1 MFISLRTFI
10 IVFLVMLQF
19 IAPLVHAHT
28 GEKIFDKGFHVPG
41 LEVYELSQ
49 DVATLQMSS
58 YHIDS
63 EGVLVGVNTGLKAK
77 QSITLD
83 DTDVQVYITPPAVVL
98 KITLFQFDTNF
109 SPHFQ
114 HIAVQTLA
122 SAHSARAP
130 PQ

>member
-1 MFISLRTFI
+1 MFLSLRTFI

-41 LEVYELSQ
+41 LEVYKSSQ
-49 DVATLQMSS
+49 DVAALQISS
-58 YHIDS
+58 FNVDS
-63 EGVLVGVNTGLKAK
+63 EGVLVGINTGLKVK
-77 QSITLD
+77 QSTMLD
-83 DTDVQVYITPPAVVL
+83 DSDVQVYITPPAVL
-98 KITLFQFDTNF
+98 IKTTLFQFDTNF
-109 SPHFQ
+109 SPHSQ
-114 HIAVQTLA
+114 HVVLQSLA